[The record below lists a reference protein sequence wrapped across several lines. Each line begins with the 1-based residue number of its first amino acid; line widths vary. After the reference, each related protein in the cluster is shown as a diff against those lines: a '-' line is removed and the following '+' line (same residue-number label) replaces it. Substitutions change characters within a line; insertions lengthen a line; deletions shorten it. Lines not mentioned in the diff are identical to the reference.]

1 MGIDAPSSGTLT
13 MPVGTEDVTEDN
25 VDTEEAR
32 GTGDEP
38 FDDTTFAPTIRSRKR
53 WSALRHPM
61 ALGAITVAALSA
73 LVGWQGWQSYQV
85 RHASV
90 ESSEYLQSARQ
101 AALNLATINWQHAD
115 DDVKRIMD
123 SAAGQFYD
131 DFAQRSQPFI
141 QVVKQAQSV
150 SVGTVTEAA
159 LESHSASEA
168 QALVSVSVKTS
179 STAGAESVPRAWR
192 MRISVQKLDGQLKV
206 SRVEFVP

>member
-1 MGIDAPSSGTLT
+1 MASDAAVSDTMT
-13 MPVGTEDVTEDN
+13 MPVDTEDVTDAS
-25 VDTEEAR
+25 VDTEEVR
-32 GTGDEP
+32 DGGDAI
-38 FDDTTFAPTIRSRKR
+38 TAAPTAQHRRS

-61 ALGAITVAALSA
+61 ALGAITVAVLTALM
-73 LVGWQGWQSYQV
+73 GWQGFQSYQL
-85 RHASV
+85 RHATV
-90 ESSEYLQSARQ
+90 ERGEYLQSARQ
-101 AALNLATINWQHAD
+101 TALNLTTIDWQHAD
-115 DDVKRIMD
+115 EDVKRIMD
-123 SAAGQFYD
+123 AASGEFYD

-141 QVVKQAQSV
+141 EVVKQAQSV